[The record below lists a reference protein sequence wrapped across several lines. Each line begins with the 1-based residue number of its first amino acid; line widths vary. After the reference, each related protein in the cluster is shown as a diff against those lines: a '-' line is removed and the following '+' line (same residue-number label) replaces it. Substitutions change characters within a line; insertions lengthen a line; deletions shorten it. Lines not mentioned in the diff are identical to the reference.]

1 MREYLKFYIDGQW
14 VEPSEALKTLDI
26 ENPANEEIVG
36 RIALGSAA
44 DVDKA
49 CKAAKKAFG
58 PWSNTK
64 PEERIKV
71 LQRILMEYQ
80 KRFGDLA
87 KAITEEMGAPMSLSQ
102 SAQVPVGMAHLMSAV
117 EVLRNFKFREE
128 RGKTLIVKEPIGV
141 CGLITPW
148 NWPMNQLVC
157 KVAPAIAT
165 GCTMVLKPSEVSP
178 FSAHIFAEIM
188 HAAGVPAGVFNLIHG
203 DGPTVGAAISRH
215 PEVSMVSFTGST
227 RAGIEVAKAAAPTVK
242 RVAQE
247 LGGKSANVILDD
259 EAFGAAV
266 TRGVT
271 AMMMN
276 SGQSCN
282 APSRMLVPQAR
293 MEEAILI
300 TRKVVSAIT
309 VGDPIGNNQLGPV
322 VNKTQF
328 DQIQKLILA
337 GLDEGATLV
346 AGGTGRPDGL
356 EKGYFVKPTVFAN
369 VTNDMII
376 AREEIFGPVLSI
388 IGYSTVDEAIDIA
401 NDTPYGLSGFVQSA
415 DVEKARSIALRL
427 RAGQITI
434 NGANPDFAAPFGG
447 YKMSGNGREWGE
459 FGFHEFLETKSILG
473 YA

>member
-1 MREYLKFYIDGQW
+1 MYFTENRISW
-14 VEPSEALKTLDI
+14 VYVQS
-26 ENPANEEIVG
+26 
-36 RIALGSAA
+36 LGSAA

-58 PWSNTK
+58 PWSNTR

>member
-1 MREYLKFYIDGQW
+1 
-14 VEPSEALKTLDI
+14 
-26 ENPANEEIVG
+26 
-36 RIALGSAA
+36 
-44 DVDKA
+44 
-49 CKAAKKAFG
+49 
-58 PWSNTK
+58 
-64 PEERIKV
+64 
-71 LQRILMEYQ
+71 
-80 KRFGDLA
+80 
-87 KAITEEMGAPMSLSQ
+87 
-102 SAQVPVGMAHLMSAV
+102 
-117 EVLRNFKFREE
+117 
-128 RGKTLIVKEPIGV
+128 
-141 CGLITPW
+141 
-148 NWPMNQLVC
+148 
-157 KVAPAIAT
+157 
-165 GCTMVLKPSEVSP
+165 
-178 FSAHIFAEIM
+178 
-188 HAAGVPAGVFNLIHG
+188 
-203 DGPTVGAAISRH
+203 
-215 PEVSMVSFTGST
+215 
-227 RAGIEVAKAAAPTVK
+227 
-242 RVAQE
+242 
-247 LGGKSANVILDD
+247 
-259 EAFGAAV
+259 
-266 TRGVT
+266 
-271 AMMMN
+271 
-276 SGQSCN
+276 
-282 APSRMLVPQAR
+282 

>member
-188 HAAGVPAGVFNLIHG
+188 HAAGSPPVFL
-203 DGPTVGAAISRH
+203 TL
-215 PEVSMVSFTGST
+215 SMVMDQQWVRQF
-227 RAGIEVAKAAAPTVK
+227 P
-242 RVAQE
+242 
-247 LGGKSANVILDD
+247 
-259 EAFGAAV
+259 
-266 TRGVT
+266 
-271 AMMMN
+271 
-276 SGQSCN
+276 
-282 APSRMLVPQAR
+282 
-293 MEEAILI
+293 AI
-300 TRKVVSAIT
+300 R
-309 VGDPIGNNQLGPV
+309 
-322 VNKTQF
+322 
-328 DQIQKLILA
+328 
-337 GLDEGATLV
+337 
-346 AGGTGRPDGL
+346 R
-356 EKGYFVKPTVFAN
+356 
-369 VTNDMII
+369 
-376 AREEIFGPVLSI
+376 
-388 IGYSTVDEAIDIA
+388 
-401 NDTPYGLSGFVQSA
+401 
-415 DVEKARSIALRL
+415 
-427 RAGQITI
+427 
-434 NGANPDFAAPFGG
+434 
-447 YKMSGNGREWGE
+447 
-459 FGFHEFLETKSILG
+459 
-473 YA
+473 